1 MTLKACE
8 VHFETLVS
16 SAQVISFFSI
26 QQLHKI
32 VLQVQTEGV
41 CTYERNNLKLT
52 FVAYHLLINMN
63 IIYKMEMRNSTL
75 KRGLLTVKL
84 SRLNG
89 KVLCTKISK
98 AHQNIKNRAF
108 KMFDTKT

>member
-1 MTLKACE
+1 MKCMVIDTINTRCLSSTDQYEHYLHNGNEVQYTKAR
-8 VHFETLVS
+8 V
-16 SAQVISFFSI
+16 
-26 QQLHKI
+26 
-32 VLQVQTEGV
+32 
-41 CTYERNNLKLT
+41 TY
-52 FVAYHLLINMN
+52 
-63 IIYKMEMRNSTL
+63 S
-75 KRGLLTVKL
+75 KL

>member
-1 MTLKACE
+1 M
-8 VHFETLVS
+8 
-16 SAQVISFFSI
+16 FST
-26 QQLHKI
+26 QPLHKV
-32 VLQVQTEGV
+32 VLQVQTIVFMKCMLIDTINTRCLSSTDQYEHYLHNGNEV
-41 CTYERNNLKLT
+41 QYTKARVTYSE
-52 FVAYHLLINMN
+52 
-63 IIYKMEMRNSTL
+63 
-75 KRGLLTVKL
+75 L